1 MPGGYNSGMKSRSGV
16 ERLAYTS
23 LAGLLLA
30 ALIAMVWAFAL
41 NERKSKQVL
50 LEFEAHQVITSLTE
64 LVRLGP
70 LAGEEMRNVLAFGLY
85 AEDGSSLYLYGEA
98 SPKLAVT
105 DRALNWNRL
114 TIMDDRLELYRVLGG
129 ELGARRGMGM
139 MPSLRQR
146 GQFSGEALPAFAYL
160 EYGLGGYKK
169 AQAMGLALAS
179 AASLALIAL
188 YVLILRLY
196 TRYATYREEEARTR
210 ELIELGEA
218 ARTIAH
224 EIKNPL
230 GVIRI
235 QCGVIRKKAGSAV
248 GEGLSIIEDE
258 LARMV
263 AMTDRIRAFLKSSYG
278 QASDTPA
285 KAFLESVFARY
296 GGLVEYSAQLEDGSG
311 FYVDGDRLREA
322 LDNMV
327 SNALEASEKAGA
339 AERPVV
345 RAYESKKSIIIEIA
359 DRGPGVAP
367 GLQSRLYEP
376 FFTTKERGTGLGLA
390 LAKKNLAS
398 LNGSVE
404 YQDRPGGG
412 ALFVSSLPKS
422 R

>member
-1 MPGGYNSGMKSRSGV
+1 MKTRSGV
-16 ERLAYTS
+16 ERLSYT
-23 LAGLLLA
+23 LVAGILLS

-41 NERKSKQVL
+41 NERQSRQVL
-50 LEFEAHQVITSLTE
+50 LEFEAHQIITSLTE

-70 LAGEEMRNVLAFGLY
+70 LAREDTRNVLAFGLY
-85 AEDGSSLYLYGEA
+85 AEDGSSLYLFGNA
-98 SPKLAVT
+98 APKLTVT
-105 DRALNWNRL
+105 ERARNWNRL
-114 TIMDDRLELYRVLGG
+114 TILDDRLVLSRMLGG

-139 MPSLRQR
+139 MPSQRQR
-146 GQFSGEALPAFAYL
+146 GQSSGEALPSFAYL

-169 AQAMGLALAS
+169 AQSLALMLAS
-179 AASLALIAL
+179 AASIVLIAL
-188 YVLILRLY
+188 YALILRLY

-235 QCGVIRKKAGSAV
+235 QCGVIRKKAGSEV

-263 AMTDRIRAFLKSSYG
+263 AMTDRIRAFLKNSYG
-278 QASDTPA
+278 QPA
-285 KAFLESVFARY
+285 DISARAFLAGVFSRY
-296 GGLVEYSAQLEDGSG
+296 GELVDFSSDLDEGAE
-311 FYVDGDRLREA
+311 FKIDGDRLKEA
-322 LDNMV
+322 LDNML
-327 SNALEASEKAGA
+327 SNAFEASEKSGTK
-339 AERPVV
+339 ERPMV
-345 RAYESKKSIIIEIA
+345 RIYENKKNIMIEIA
-359 DRGPGVAP
+359 DRGPGVA
-367 GLQSRLYEP
+367 LEMRSRLYEP

-390 LAKKNLAS
+390 LAKKTLAS
-398 LNGSVE
+398 LDGSIE

-412 ALFVSSLPKS
+412 ALFIIKLQKS

>member
-1 MPGGYNSGMKSRSGV
+1 MKTRSGV

-23 LAGLLLA
+23 LAGILLA

-41 NERKSKQVL
+41 NERQSRRVL

-70 LAGEEMRNVLAFGLY
+70 LAREDTRDVLAFGLY
-85 AEDGSSLYLYGEA
+85 AEDGSSLYLFGSA
-98 SPKLAVT
+98 APKLAVT
-105 DRALNWNRL
+105 DRAHNWNRL
-114 TIMDDRLELYRVLGG
+114 TILDDRLILSRMLGG

-139 MPSLRQR
+139 MPSQRQR
-146 GQFSGEALPAFAYL
+146 GQFPGEALPSFAYL

-169 AQAMGLALAS
+169 AQSLALALAS
-179 AASLALIAL
+179 AASVVLIAL
-188 YVLILRLY
+188 YALILRLY
-196 TRYATYREEEARTR
+196 TRYASYREEEARTR

-235 QCGVIRKKAGSAV
+235 QCGVMRKKAGAEL

-258 LARMV
+258 LARMA
-263 AMTDRIRAFLKSSYG
+263 AMADRIRDFLKSSYG
-278 QASDTPA
+278 QSADTPA
-285 KAFLESVFARY
+285 KAFLEGVFGRY
-296 GGLVEYSAQLEDGSG
+296 GELVDFSCALDEGSA
-311 FYVDGDRLREA
+311 FFIDGDRLKGA
-322 LDNMV
+322 LDNMLA
-327 SNALEASEKAGA
+327 NALEAAEKAGSR
-339 AERPVV
+339 ERPSV
-345 RAYESKKSIIIEIA
+345 RAYEGRKAIVLEIA
-359 DRGPGVAP
+359 DRGTGIAP
-367 GLQSRLYEP
+367 ELRSRLYEP

-390 LAKKNLAS
+390 LAKKTLVS
-398 LNGSVE
+398 FGGSIE

-412 ALFVSSLPKS
+412 ALFVISLPKS